1 MGNGRS
7 AFVHT
12 RVCISAPNLIFLRKT
27 LFNTATALCHHPPLF
42 SIHSRNVTP
51 LPLSSIRLCIKRSL
65 SFHGK
70 TLPGIL
76 LTRYRS
82 DYFTWIFDLNL
93 PSPPLKF
100 RLDPTQ
106 FSPRFYHVFSSFSLL
121 FEGGGKGFSK
131 GRVERLNC
139 IAVNRAFCPPFHDDF
154 FFHDIVSQIYTFFSS
169 ALQKSSLGR
178 GGLPFSQPSRKLV
191 VENVPWKYLVLKK
204 GGWCRD
210 ELVVN
215 YLHFRGNIFRKGP
228 YASFN
233 VSASFAGT

>member
-51 LPLSSIRLCIKRSL
+51 LPLSSIRRICIKRSL

-121 FEGGGKGFSK
+121 FEGGGRAFRKVESK
-131 GRVERLNC
+131 GWIVSRSTE
-139 IAVNRAFCPPFHDDF
+139 PFVHRSTMIF
-154 FFHDIVSQIYTFFSS
+154 FFTTLYHGFIHFF
-169 ALQKSSLGR
+169 LQPCR
-178 GGLPFSQPSRKLV
+178 RAVWGGEGFLSPNRVANSW
-191 VENVPWKYLVLKK
+191 WKT
-204 GGWCRD
+204 C
-210 ELVVN
+210 
-215 YLHFRGNIFRKGP
+215 RGN
-228 YASFN
+228 
-233 VSASFAGT
+233 T